1 MKKIKTIGIIGFGQ
15 FGQFMA
21 KHLAAHFEIVVHDPH
36 IKEKD
41 IRDDVK
47 SVRLVSL
54 NEVAKVDFFIFAV
67 PMSGTL
73 EKVCKSLKGKL
84 ASDVL
89 LADVTSV
96 KVRPLEI
103 IKKAFPDNKL
113 LGTHPIFGPVSGKD
127 GIASLPMVLSNVSF
141 PDDEYAAVKNFLAKT
156 LKLKII
162 EKTPEEH
169 DKEVAYV
176 MVTSH
181 FIGRALNG
189 IDGVKSY
196 DLDTASYRELVN
208 LKDLLKYDSWEL
220 FKTIQNEN
228 PFADGV
234 REEILEHLHALDDS
248 LKESKT
254 KK

>member
-169 DKEVAYV
+169 DKETAYV
-176 MVTSH
+176 MGLTH
-181 FIGRALNG
+181 YMARALKYWPLPKFESHT
-189 IDGVKSY
+189 KSY
-196 DLDTASYRELVN
+196 DYLHSLCDVLTG
-208 LKDLLKYDSWEL
+208 DSWEL

-228 PFADGV
+228 PYAKEVRQKFVKDLQKLEAD
-234 REEILEHLHALDDS
+234 LT
-248 LKESKT
+248 SK
-254 KK
+254 